1 MQLTGAQ
8 FERIAPYLPQ
18 PSGHTKA
25 GQRQVV
31 DALLYLAKEGCSWR
45 ALPERFGNW
54 HTIYVRLNRWARQ
67 GVLERVLAELQRD
80 QIAGLDTSVLSLDS
94 TIIKLHPD
102 ATRALALE
110 LGYQPVVP
118 PLAHR
123 RQPWS
128 YDRDPYRRRNL
139 VERFFRRLKRFRRIA
154 TRYDKLDVVFLAFI
168 NLAVIYDMLPSM

>member
-1 MQLTGAQ
+1 MQLTDAQ
-8 FERIAPYLPQ
+8 FERIAPYLPR
-18 PSGHTKA
+18 PSGHTKV

-102 ATRALALE
+102 ATGA
-110 LGYQPVVP
+110 
-118 PLAHR
+118 
-123 RQPWS
+123 
-128 YDRDPYRRRNL
+128 RRRGGQSIGCS
-139 VERFFRRLKRFRRIA
+139 RAAGR
-154 TRYDKLDVVFLAFI
+154 
-168 NLAVIYDMLPSM
+168 PSCTASSPTNAPR